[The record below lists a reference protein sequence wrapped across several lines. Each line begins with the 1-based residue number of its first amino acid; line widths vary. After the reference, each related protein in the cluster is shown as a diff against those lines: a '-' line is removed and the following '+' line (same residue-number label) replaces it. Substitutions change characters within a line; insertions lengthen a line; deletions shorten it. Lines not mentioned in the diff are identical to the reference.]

1 MDVVLMSFRCGVPLT
16 PTAFAGLLLLAVLT
30 VPAQAQAPDGSGQQ
44 RFLENQLRPLIAP
57 EFQTPPVEDRLLIDS
72 GAVLRSLT
80 AWYED
85 HGTALPLP
93 QESRGLHIAE
103 IRPWASLSYGELH
116 RGFVRGQLGYLT
128 FNNGDQY
135 GPRDRDTQGP
145 YVDLAYY
152 EFDIDAA
159 LRRADVV
166 GAEDLSADVS
176 IGRQF
181 LYLGRGITFGLTTDA
196 LSLDWAHGD
205 WAGLAFGSQSV
216 DRNISFNGLPSPL
229 AYQLDRRQFYGGQIE
244 YQGWDRRELYS
255 YVMGQWDNSS
265 RKFAQETAY
274 DSIYWGIGT
283 TGEILFGE
291 PGEEM
296 GIPNLRYHSEFVIQR
311 GAHQNFSTRDDIRA
325 WAVDAGMDYFWTTPM
340 KPRVGVGYTRASG
353 DKTRSGSPLPNSGIN
368 GFQTTDD
375 SFIGFGY
382 LNTGVSFQPSL
393 SNLEFIRISA
403 ALRPFEDSESQSY
416 QGIEVGTS
424 SYLYWRPAPTSGISD
439 VRANRN
445 DDYLGHEWDLYVN
458 WRMSSDLFLLAN
470 YGVFF
475 PHEGSFS
482 PGNDR
487 SRQFFT
493 VNLNWLL

>member
-1 MDVVLMSFRCGVPLT
+1 MRSFRAVPLT
-16 PTAFAGLLLLAVLT
+16 PAALAGLLLLGVLT
-30 VPAQAQAPDGSGQQ
+30 VSARAQAPDGSGQQ

-57 EFQTPPVEDRLLIDS
+57 EFQTPPVEDRLLINY
-72 GAVLRSLT
+72 GAVLRSVT
-80 AWYED
+80 TWYED

-93 QESRGLHIAE
+93 QESRALHIAE

-116 RGFVRGQLGYLT
+116 RGFFRGQLGYLT
-128 FNNGDQY
+128 FNDGDQY
-135 GPRDRDTQGP
+135 GPRERETQGP

-152 EFDIDAA
+152 ELDIDAA
-159 LRRADVV
+159 ARRAGVD
-166 GAEDLSADVS
+166 GAEDFSADMS

-196 LSLDWAHGD
+196 LSLDWARGD

-216 DRNISFNGLPSPL
+216 DRNISFNGFPNPL

-265 RKFAQETAY
+265 RPLAQETAY
-274 DSIYWGIGT
+274 DSVHWGIGT
-283 TGEILFGE
+283 TGEMLFGE

-311 GAHQNFSTRDDIRA
+311 GAHQRFTARDDIKA

-340 KPRVGVGYTRASG
+340 KPRVGVGYARASG
-353 DKTRSGSPLPNSGIN
+353 DKTRFGSPLPNA
-368 GFQTTDD
+368 GFNESQTTDD

-382 LNTGVSFQPSL
+382 LNTGVSFQPAF
-393 SNLEFIRISA
+393 SNLEFIRFAA
-403 ALRPFEDSESQSY
+403 ALRPFDDSDSPSY

-424 SYLYWRPAPTSGISD
+424 AYLYWRPAPTAGVSD
-439 VRANRN
+439 VRANSN

-458 WRMSSDLFLLAN
+458 WRMSSDLLLLIN